1 MAGYIG
7 ANTSSVTNNQN
18 AAERRKKFTFT
29 ANTTVLSG
37 LNFAPE
43 KIHIFH
49 NGIRLVRTTDYTE
62 AADGKSVTLVNAAQA
77 GDEVVAVTFA
87 QDPASNAGYTDADV
101 DAHLLTAGVTLDAT
115 NDKVGIGNT
124 TPVGKLTISNA
135 AGTNAPTSVTAANT
149 YLQLGNDDYGP
160 SNNGKFMI
168 GFGYTDNPPNTN
180 SPAYIG
186 FEETNTSG
194 DTKGDLTFYTRSV
207 TTDTAPTV
215 RMRINEDGH
224 ITKPSQPAFRAWKSG
239 SSYNLNANDTFI
251 FENTIYNI
259 GSHYNT
265 STGRFTAPIDG
276 IYHFNF
282 YTIQLGSVNNGQI
295 KVYING
301 ARIKGGDVHFSP
313 NSGNYWDYVAW
324 NGDLQLSASD
334 YVHVVSPQAEM
345 YHGNNWA
352 HFTGHLVG

>member
-115 NDKVGIGNT
+115 NDRVGFGDTSPDNHLNVKESALSGRGASNGNT
-124 TPVGKLTISNA
+124 SMTLEHA
-135 AGTNAPTSVTAANT
+135 
-149 YLQLGNDDYGP
+149 
-160 SNNGKFMI
+160 
-168 GFGYTDNPPNTN
+168 
-180 SPAYIG
+180 
-186 FEETNTSG
+186 
-194 DTKGDLTFYTRSV
+194 
-207 TTDTAPTV
+207 TDTGIQFFSANQTQIRFGDAASTGAGSIIYKHSDDSLRV
-215 RMRINEDGH
+215 STNGSERMKITEDGH
-224 ITKPSQPAFRAWKSG
+224 ITTPSQPIFSANRSGKSNLTAAQVIDWTAIANQG
-239 SSYNLNANDTFI
+239 NHFSTSTNQFTCPIAGKYYCSFYSLTHTTNTSAASAVRIRKNGTNIFDAYNDTVSSVNYLSYSAAGLLDCAANDIIDF
-251 FENTIYNI
+251 YN
-259 GSHYNT
+259 S
-265 STGRFTAPIDG
+265 
-276 IYHFNF
+276 
-282 YTIQLGSVNNGQI
+282 
-295 KVYING
+295 
-301 ARIKGGDVHFSP
+301 
-313 NSGNYWDYVAW
+313 SGNVYGGTYSGAVI
-324 NGDLQLSASD
+324 
-334 YVHVVSPQAEM
+334 Y
-345 YHGNNWA
+345 
-352 HFTGHLVG
+352 LVG

>member
-7 ANTSSVTNNQN
+7 ANTSSVNNNQN

-62 AADGKSVTLVNAAQA
+62 ASDGKSVTLVNAAQA

-87 QDPASNAGYTDADV
+87 QDPASNPSYTDADV

-115 NDKVGIGNT
+115 NDRVGIGNT

-135 AGTNAPTSVTAANT
+135 AGSNAPTSVTAANT

-194 DTKGDLTFYTRSV
+194 DTKGDLTFYTRNV
-207 TTDTAPTV
+207 ITDTAPTV

-224 ITKPSQPAFRAWKSG
+224 VTKPSQPFVA
-239 SSYNLNANDTFI
+239 LHTLVVI
-251 FENTIYNI
+251 F
-259 GSHYNT
+259 
-265 STGRFTAPIDG
+265 
-276 IYHFNF
+276 
-282 YTIQLGSVNNGQI
+282 
-295 KVYING
+295 
-301 ARIKGGDVHFSP
+301 
-313 NSGNYWDYVAW
+313 
-324 NGDLQLSASD
+324 
-334 YVHVVSPQAEM
+334 QA
-345 YHGNNWA
+345 HKQ
-352 HFTGHLVG
+352 

>member
-29 ANTTVLSG
+29 TATTALTGLSF
-37 LNFAPE
+37 LPD

-49 NGIRLVRTTDYTE
+49 NGIRLVKNTDFTE
-62 AADGKSVTLVNAAQA
+62 AADGQSVTLINAAQA

-115 NDKVGIGNT
+115 NDKVGIGNAA
-124 TPVGKLTISNA
+124 PLGKLTISNA

-149 YLQLGNDDYGP
+149 YLQLGSDDFGP

-168 GFGYTDNPPNTN
+168 GFGYTDATNTN

-186 FEETNTSG
+186 FEETNKSG

-207 TTDTAPTV
+207 TTDTAPTE
-215 RMRINEDGH
+215 RMRINEDG
-224 ITKPSQPAFRAWKSG
+224 IVTKPNQPAFHARRTAG
-239 SSYNLNANDTFI
+239 HGTTGTVVF
-251 FENTIYNI
+251 NTADVNV
-259 GSHYNT
+259 GNNYNT
-265 STGRFTAPIDG
+265 STGNFTAPIAG
-276 IYHFNF
+276 RYVF
-282 YTIQLGSVNNGQI
+282 YTTLLSNNGTTVGI
-295 KVYING
+295 DLKING
-301 ARIKGGDVHFSP
+301 TRYVVTEESWTVNAYRSSSATLIASLAANDAVRVENKTGGYYGANHYTFF
-313 NSGNYWDYVAW
+313 GGY
-324 NGDLQLSASD
+324 LLS
-334 YVHVVSPQAEM
+334 
-345 YHGNNWA
+345 
-352 HFTGHLVG
+352 

>member
-29 ANTTVLSG
+29 AATTALTG
-37 LNFAPE
+37 LNFLPN

-62 AADGKSVTLVNAAQA
+62 AADGKSVTLINAAQA

-115 NDKVGIGNT
+115 NDKVGIGNAA
-124 TPVGKLTISNA
+124 PLGKLTISNA

-149 YLQLGNDDYGP
+149 YLQLGSDDFGP

-168 GFGYTDNPPNTN
+168 GFGYTDATNTN

-186 FEETNTSG
+186 FEETNKSG

-207 TTDTAPTV
+207 TTDTAPTE
-215 RMRINEDGH
+215 RMRINEDG
-224 ITKPSQPAFRAWKSG
+224 IVTKPNQPAFHARRTAG
-239 SSYNLNANDTFI
+239 HGTTGTVVF
-251 FENTIYNI
+251 NTADVNV
-259 GSHYNT
+259 GNNYNT
-265 STGRFTAPIDG
+265 STGNFTAPIAG
-276 IYHFNF
+276 RYVF
-282 YTIQLGSVNNGQI
+282 YTTLLSNNGTTVGI
-295 KVYING
+295 DLKING
-301 ARIKGGDVHFSP
+301 TRYVVTEESWTVNAYRSSSATLIASLAANDAVRVENKTGGYYGANHYTFF
-313 NSGNYWDYVAW
+313 GGY
-324 NGDLQLSASD
+324 LLS
-334 YVHVVSPQAEM
+334 
-345 YHGNNWA
+345 
-352 HFTGHLVG
+352 

>member
-37 LNFAPE
+37 LNFAPK

-62 AADGKSVTLVNAAQA
+62 ASDGKSVTLVNAAQA

-87 QDPASNAGYTDADV
+87 QDPASNPSYTDADV

-124 TPVGKLTISNA
+124 APLGKLTISNA
-135 AGTNAPTSVTAANT
+135 AGTNAPTSVAAANT
-149 YLQLGNDDYGP
+149 YLQLGSDDFGP

-168 GFGYTDNPPNTN
+168 GFGYTDAINTN

-186 FEETNTSG
+186 FEETSTSS
-194 DTKGDLTFYTRSV
+194 DTKGDLTFYTRNVVS
-207 TTDTAPTV
+207 DTAPSL
-215 RMRINEDGH
+215 RMRINEDGY
-224 ITKPSQPAFRAWKSG
+224 ITKPNQPCFHARRTGGHGTSG
-239 SSYNLNANDTFI
+239 TII
-251 FENTIYNI
+251 FNTADVNV
-259 GSHYNT
+259 GNHYST
-265 STGRFTAPIDG
+265 STGNFTAPIAG
-276 IYHFNF
+276 RYLLF
-282 YTIQLGSVNNGQI
+282 TTV
-295 KVYING
+295 
-301 ARIKGGDVHFSP
+301 
-313 NSGNYWDYVAW
+313 
-324 NGDLQLSASD
+324 LSASGT
-334 YVHVVSPQAEM
+334 Q
-345 YHGNNWA
+345 
-352 HFTGHLVG
+352 VGADMKINGTRYAVTEESWPTTASTYRSTSITAIASLAANDAVRVDEKQGGYYGSSAYTFFGGYLLG